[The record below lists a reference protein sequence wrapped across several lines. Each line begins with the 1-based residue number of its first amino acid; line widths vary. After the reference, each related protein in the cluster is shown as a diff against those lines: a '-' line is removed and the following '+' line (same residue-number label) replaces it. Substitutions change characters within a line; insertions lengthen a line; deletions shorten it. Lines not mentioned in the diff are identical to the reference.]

1 MRGEERD
8 YVRGD
13 SMCRGL
19 TKCVLERECSSSF
32 VNQQRKIYHHSDA
45 VSSSAG
51 AVQVVI
57 NKTEK
62 NKIVVGAG

>member
-1 MRGEERD
+1 
-8 YVRGD
+8 
-13 SMCRGL
+13 MCL
-19 TKCVLERECSSSF
+19 SVLSVLVGFFFNSSSF
-32 VNQQRKIYHHSDA
+32 VNQQRKIYHHADA

-62 NKIVVGAG
+62 NI